1 MIAVKKR
8 KRYQLLCKLE
18 DSDEKIKVREPFAS
32 SFIFMKYISDIPDD
46 EEYYTDDIRVYV
58 GDIDG
63 LEDVD
68 DNYWGNSYILPEKRR
83 EHIREFFKNKLV
95 VLTPCSEELNYKTS
109 YKGQDVKV
117 IDINN
122 PHDMN
127 ENFVEIPI
135 FSPKNTNNADNFNE
149 FYNLLE
155 DSRILGNLKNPWG
168 DGVVP
173 EAIIWSDENEDYDYV
188 FTEIEKSSNNESGI
202 SFEMKSLRS
211 ERKEKDWLKQYYVSD
226 DVAFIQKNEIIKIS
240 TNVDSKGS
248 NEIENNLKN
257 VSSPS
262 LIENIEKDKIY
273 EEFKNEIFNNYNLT
287 YDEKDLI
294 NFHNSIKSNIF
305 TVLAGISGTGKS
317 KIVTAYADAL
327 GLKAKGTF
335 KMISV
340 RPFWQDD
347 SDLLGFIDSLSNTY
361 HPGDSGLVDTLI
373 KANKDKN
380 SLYIIVLDEMNLARV
395 EHYFSQF
402 LSVLEK
408 DSKDRKLNLYNN
420 SLVNKLYNS
429 HLYPADLL
437 IPENVRFVGTMNI
450 DETTYQISDK
460 VLDRANVITLKKVK
474 FSDRLKVNIHEN
486 KDYGA
491 SSETSYDDFFN
502 AIYNDEMSF
511 SDRQLEFFDDLNEC
525 INSYLP
531 TVGIGWR
538 TLNSIEKFISNVNHF
553 DYKVFNDK
561 DALDYQVS
569 QRVLPK
575 IRGTRLMLN
584 EILDDDSDNGLFALL
599 SKYND
604 LSDFKFTKSM
614 LDKKR
619 REIEVNGF
627 AN

>member
-1 MIAVKKR
+1 MITPRQKKQ
-8 KRYQLLCKLE
+8 YQLLCKLDIDKYE
-18 DSDEKIKVREPFAS
+18 SKIKIKDNFAS
-32 SFIFMKYISDIPDD
+32 SYMFLKYISDIPDT
-46 EEYYTDDIRVYV
+46 EEYYSNDIRIYM
-58 GDIDG
+58 GDVTGLNDVSSSFDDRFYID
-63 LEDVD
+63 DR
-68 DNYWGNSYILPEKRR
+68 RR
-83 EHIREFFKNKLV
+83 EHIKEYFKNKFV
-95 VLTPCSEELNYKTS
+95 VLTPCEEKGEETTFR
-109 YKGQDVKV
+109 GQDLKVMEVKQKN
-117 IDINN
+117 DL
-122 PHDMN
+122 DD
-127 ENFVEIPI
+127 NFLEVPI
-135 FSPKNTNNADNFNE
+135 FSPLNTVNANNFGE
-149 FYNLLE
+149 FYTL
-155 DSRILGNLKNPWG
+155 LKNKNVLGKIRNPWKN
-168 DGVVP
+168 GVVP
-173 EAIIWSDENEDYDYV
+173 EAIIWKDEYESYV
-188 FTEIEKSSNNESGI
+188 FTEIDNESHNDFGM
-202 SFEMKSLRS
+202 SFGMRSLNSIRMS
-211 ERKEKDWLKQYYVSD
+211 NDWLENYYISD
-226 DVAFIQKNEIIKIS
+226 DVAFISKNEINGISMKI
-240 TNVDSKGS
+240 
-248 NEIENNLKN
+248 NEVNDKTVNNIPATSVNNRKEN
-257 VSSPS
+257 
-262 LIENIEKDKIY
+262 EDY
-273 EEFKNEIFNNYNLT
+273 IFNNFKKDVLEKYNLT

-327 GLKAKGTF
+327 GLKANGTF

-347 SDLLGFIDSLSNTY
+347 SDLLGFVDSLSNTY

-373 KANKDKN
+373 SANKDKN

-408 DSKDRKLNLYNN
+408 DSKDRKLSLYNR
-420 SLVNKLYNS
+420 SLENKLYNS

-474 FSDRLKVNIHEN
+474 FSDRLKVKIHEN
-486 KDYGA
+486 KDYDA

-553 DYKVFNDK
+553 DYKAFNDK

-584 EILDDDSDNGLFALL
+584 EILDDDSDNGLFALF